1 MNKLL
6 KQAFDQVQSLPE
18 ELQAEIT
25 TQFINDL
32 EQEAQWQKILP
43 YPQANRLDELA
54 EKALQ
59 HSSNGRT
66 KVDFVDI

>member
-18 ELQAEIT
+18 ELQAEIA

-43 YPQANRLDELA
+43 YPQANRLED
-54 EKALQ
+54 
-59 HSSNGRT
+59 
-66 KVDFVDI
+66 V